1 MESVRLD
8 TPQGAPGMGKLS
20 DHSSKVESM
29 RERGIMQRTRLMSAM
44 HAFVCCSLRC
54 SFHSKIL
61 QVDSFFRPV
70 VKNND
75 PPCITAL

>member
-1 MESVRLD
+1 MASVRLD

-20 DHSSKVESM
+20 DHSSQVESM
-29 RERGIMQRTRLMSAM
+29 RERDTGKNPTNVSCA
-44 HAFVCCSLRC
+44 CGSLRC
-54 SFHSKIL
+54 SFRSKIL

>member
-29 RERGIMQRTRLMSAM
+29 RERDNGKNPTNVSYAC
-44 HAFVCCSLRC
+44 VCL
-54 SFHSKIL
+54 L
-61 QVDSFFRPV
+61 QFKVFFPF
-70 VKNND
+70 
-75 PPCITAL
+75 